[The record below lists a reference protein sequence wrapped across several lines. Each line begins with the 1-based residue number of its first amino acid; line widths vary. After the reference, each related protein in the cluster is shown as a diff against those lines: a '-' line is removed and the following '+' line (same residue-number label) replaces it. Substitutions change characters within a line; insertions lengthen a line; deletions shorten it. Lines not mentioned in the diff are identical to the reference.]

1 MAIEDCTSH
10 HPTPMQ
16 NKNDRMAS
24 RVISRL
30 TPKNSVL
37 FVCDMQ
43 GRFSKTIKFFP
54 EIVKTSKRMV
64 DAAKILDI
72 PIFVTEQYP
81 KGLGHTVPDLGLADI
96 KKYEKTRF
104 SMCVPDLVPAIN
116 DSNNIILVGI
126 EAHACVLQTT
136 LDLLE
141 KGKNVH
147 VVVDAVSSRTLP
159 DRAGQ
164 LCHPPKLVA
173 VKIAHFVGF
182 EKIEKKYAF
191 KQMDRA
197 GAVLT
202 TSECVLLGLLQD
214 ASHPKFKEV
223 QKLILEPAPDV
234 GLVSKL

>member
-1 MAIEDCTSH
+1 
-10 HPTPMQ
+10 
-16 NKNDRMAS
+16 MAS
-24 RVISRL
+24 RAISRL
-30 TPKNSVL
+30 SPKN
-37 FVCDMQ
+37 
-43 GRFSKTIKFFP
+43 TYFP

-64 DAAKILDI
+64 DAAKILEM

-81 KGLGHTVPDLGLADI
+81 KGLGHTVSDLGLSDI

-104 SMCVPDLVPAIN
+104 SMCVPDLLPALG
-116 DSNNIILVGI
+116 DSKNIILVGI

-147 VVVDAVSSRTLP
+147 VVVDAVSSRSLP
-159 DRAGQ
+159 DR
-164 LCHPPKLVA
+164 
-173 VKIAHFVGF
+173 
-182 EKIEKKYAF
+182 KYAF

-223 QKLILEPAPDV
+223 QKLILEPAPDC
-234 GLVSKL
+234 GLVAKI

>member
-1 MAIEDCTSH
+1 
-10 HPTPMQ
+10 
-16 NKNDRMAS
+16 MAS

-37 FVCDMQ
+37 FVCDLQ
-43 GRFSKTIKFFP
+43 EKFSKTIQFFP

-81 KGLGHTVPDLGLADI
+81 KGLGHTVAELGLGDI

-104 SMCVPDLVPAIN
+104 SMCVPDLVPAIK

-159 DRAGQ
+159 DR
-164 LCHPPKLVA
+164 
-173 VKIAHFVGF
+173 
-182 EKIEKKYAF
+182 KYAF

-234 GLVSKL
+234 GLVAKL

>member
-159 DRAGQ
+159 DR
-164 LCHPPKLVA
+164 
-173 VKIAHFVGF
+173 
-182 EKIEKKYAF
+182 KYAF